1 MKIDEFATETQQLDE
16 ANPYGLMQR
25 AGSAIMGKLGST
37 KAQAS
42 GDVGKRANELYAG
55 FKNWALRTGVD
66 MTMVPRQKL
75 SQWLTSQNIPGK
87 LPPTLRALPTLDLE
101 DPEVSKTLWTAL
113 AQGAYGAAG
122 LPAGRPTLGANYG
135 IPRPP
140 ARPAPSPA
148 LAPTPAP
155 TPAPTAYD
163 AIKNEL
169 TAAAGSLTPA
179 QKAELLNLLR

>member
-1 MKIDEFATETQQLDE
+1 MKITEFATENRQLDE
-16 ANPYGLMQR
+16 ANPYGMMKR
-25 AGSAIMGKLGST
+25 AGNAIMGKLGST

-42 GDVGKRANELYAG
+42 GDVGKRANELYTG

-122 LPAGRPTLGANYG
+122 QAAGRPTMGANYG
-135 IPRPP
+135 IPKPP
-140 ARPAPSPA
+140 ARPAPAPA
-148 LAPTPAP
+148 PAPAP
-155 TPAPTAYD
+155 TPADLLTDIQAKIAQLRRADRTAY
-163 AIKNEL
+163 A
-169 TAAAGSLTPA
+169 
-179 QKAELLNLLR
+179 NLLSSLMP